1 MDRHLNKM
9 ENKSFKV
16 NGIRTIMKYA
26 YGLNGNELDL
36 NALIDNKLSMRE
48 NWYNIKPKVLLIKN
62 H

>member
-1 MDRHLNKM
+1 M